1 MRDKLTKRT
10 VDAVAPGEKDVLVWD
25 SQVAG
30 FGLKVTPTG
39 KRTYLVQYRMGGRGS
54 PTRRYTIGAHGIFTV
69 DQARDEARR
78 LLAQVRQGVDPMEA
92 KQAVRAPKPKV
103 ITVAEAIER
112 FRINHVSRQRT
123 EAEVMRLLRK
133 DVLPTW
139 GDRPI
144 AAVTKRDVIELLD
157 GVEARGAKYVR
168 NRLHAHLSKL
178 FNWAIGKDIATTS
191 PMVGIG
197 SLPEKSRDRVLE
209 EHEIRR
215 IWLACGQVGEPYGSL
230 VRMLMLTGQRRD
242 EVSGMTRGELSLDKA
257 LWTIP
262 RERCKNDATHDVPLS
277 KASIAV
283 MERVPQLGEFVFS
296 MTGDKPFKGFGHAK
310 ERLDALSGVTDWR
323 LHDIRRTTA
332 TEMAKMGVAQHVV
345 EKILNHQ
352 SGVIRGVAAIY
363 NRHSYLDERRQ
374 ALEAW
379 ARRLDTI
386 VNGMT
391 PNVVELTLRA

>member
-1 MRDKLTKRT
+1 M
-10 VDAVAPGEKDVLVWD
+10 VDVVVPGEKDVMIWD
-25 SQVAG
+25 RQVAG

-78 LLAQVRQGVDPMEA
+78 LLTQVRQGIDPMEE
-92 KQAVRAPKPKV
+92 KQAARAPKPKV

-112 FRINHVSRQRT
+112 FRINHVSKQRT
-123 EAEVMRLLRK
+123 EAEVMRPLRK
-133 DVLPTW
+133 DVLPVW
-139 GDRPI
+139 GERPI
-144 AAVTKRDVIELLD
+144 VGITKRDVIELLD

-178 FNWAIGKDIATTS
+178 FNWAIGKDMITIS
-191 PMVGIG
+191 PLAGIG

-215 IWLACGQVGEPYGSL
+215 IWLACDQVGEPYGSL

-242 EVSGMTRGELSLDKA
+242 EVCGMTQGEVNLDRA

-262 RERCKNDATHDVPLS
+262 RERCKNDTTHDVLLS
-277 KASIAV
+277 EAAITV
-283 MERVPQLGEFVFS
+283 LERVPQLGEFVFS
-296 MTGDKPFKGFGHAK
+296 ITGTQPFKGFGRAK
-310 ERLDALSGVTDWR
+310 ERLDALSEVTDWR
-323 LHDIRRTTA
+323 LHDLRRTTA

-379 ARRLDTI
+379 ARRLDAI
-386 VNGMT
+386 VNGTT
-391 PNVVELTLRA
+391 PNVVELTRRA